1 MEALILGGLLAV
13 PLLGLL
19 AVLLAWNHPRWQAS
33 LTLLTGLAACGLAV
47 ALAGLPPGVSLAVGG
62 WAVPYGIALRAD
74 GLSQLMVLLTGLV
87 FTSAAA
93 YHLGQTL
100 EGGAGTENG
109 VYQLVFPLLLL
120 ALHGLFLT
128 SDVFNFY
135 VFFELVAVASY
146 LLVSLGRHA
155 PLEAAWKY
163 SAQSVVGSICLL
175 AGVSLLYRETGSL
188 AMAEVAARLDG
199 PAVWAAPFFLAAFLL
214 KSAVFPFHFWQPDAH
229 AASTTAGSMILAGLL
244 IKVGLYGLFRFWP
257 LLMGQ
262 TLQGLFLVVG
272 AVSLTFGAIA
282 AFRQVDAKRLLG
294 YSSISQLGYVLL
306 GLGWGTVGAI
316 AAGLYFLIAHAIA
329 KALLFLATGAAA
341 DRTGHTRLEALAGLG
356 PAGAGAAYLLA
367 VLSLAG
373 LPPTAGFVAKA
384 ALVGEGLAID
394 GFALAAWAALGS
406 LMTLAYGVRAYHLI
420 FVSGTSEATPVAA
433 PHAWGRA
440 AMATLAIALVTLAVW
455 PQPLYDRCLA
465 SAAALSRAAEFW
477 AGGAP

>member
-1 MEALILGGLLAV
+1 MEALILGGLLGV
-13 PLLGLL
+13 PVLGFLG
-19 AVLLAWNHPRWQAS
+19 VLLAWHHPRIQAS
-33 LTLLTGLAACGLAV
+33 LTLLTSLAAGALAV
-47 ALAGLPPGVSLAVGG
+47 ALASLPAGASLAVGG
-62 WAVPYGIALRAD
+62 WPVPYGISLRAD
-74 GLSQLMVLLTGLV
+74 GLSQLMVLLTTFV
-87 FTSAAA
+87 FACATA

-100 EGGAGTENG
+100 EGGPGTQNG

-120 ALHGLFLT
+120 ALTGLFLT
-128 SDVFNFY
+128 ADVFNFY

-146 LLVSLGRHA
+146 LLVSLGRHF

-175 AGVSLLYRETGSL
+175 AGASLLYRETGSL
-188 AMAEVAARLDG
+188 AMAEVAARLEG
-199 PAVWAAPFFLAAFLL
+199 PALWAAPFFLAAFLL

-257 LLMGQ
+257 LLMGD
-262 TLQGLFLVVG
+262 TLRSLFLVIG
-272 AVSLTFGAIA
+272 AVSLGFGAIA
-282 AFRQVDAKRLLG
+282 AFRQVDAKRMLG

-316 AAGLYFLIAHAIA
+316 AAGLFFLVAHAVA

-341 DRTGHTRLEALAGLG
+341 DRSGHTRLAALAGLG

-384 ALVGEGLAID
+384 ALVGEGLAAD
-394 GFALAAWAALGS
+394 GYAIAAWAALGS

-420 FVSGTSEATPVAA
+420 FLPGPAGTRPVDA
-433 PHAWGRA
+433 PHGWGRT
-440 AMATLAIALVTLAVW
+440 AMAALSVALVTLALW

-465 SAAALSRAAEFW
+465 SAAVLTRAADSW
-477 AGGAP
+477 AGGIR